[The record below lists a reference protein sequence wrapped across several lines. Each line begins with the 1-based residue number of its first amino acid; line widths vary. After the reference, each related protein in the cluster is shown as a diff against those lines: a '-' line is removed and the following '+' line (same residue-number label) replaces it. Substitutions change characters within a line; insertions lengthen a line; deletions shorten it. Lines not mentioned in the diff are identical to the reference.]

1 MRWTCRRLRL
11 ALVDAALGTLAP
23 DAASAV
29 QTHTAVCARCR
40 ADLAAMR
47 AVTLSATSAPT
58 PPLAEDFWRSQRQT
72 IMRRVRVAQAPA
84 PPSWRPAWRV
94 SGVFATVLLAVL
106 VSRTVL
112 VRPPMPQT
120 AEHLDDEALLHL
132 HDLLP
137 AIAPASSVD
146 DPEGDLPSVHDL
158 GADELDRLAEL
169 IGDGS

>member
-1 MRWTCRRLRL
+1 V
-11 ALVDAALGTLAP
+11 VDAALGTLAP
-23 DAASAV
+23 DAAKFV
-29 QTHTAVCARCR
+29 QAHVAACARCR
-40 ADLAAMR
+40 ADLEEMR
-47 AVTLSATSAPT
+47 AVTSSVTSAPT
-58 PPLAEDFWRSQRQT
+58 PPLAEDFWRYQRQT
-72 IMRRVRVAQAPA
+72 IMRRVRAAQAPSL
-84 PPSWRPAWRV
+84 SWQPAWRLG
-94 SGVFATVLLAVL
+94 GVFATVLLAVL
-106 VSRTVL
+106 VSRTVI

-137 AIAPASSVD
+137 AIAPASSAD